1 MRKAI
6 KGVNDL
12 AFLHP
17 QLVEEWDYAKNEKGP
32 EEYLSGSSKKAYWK
46 CRKCNYV
53 WQANISTRALRGYG
67 CPRCSGKVVTEGVND
82 LAHKNPELAK
92 EWHSTKNGDLKPTEV
107 SYGSKK
113 RVWWECPKGHVYD
126 MPVDKRS
133 LRGSNCPICSGH
145 RTVKGIN
152 DFATVYPEMAKEWHP
167 TKNSDKTPDMF
178 SSKNGYRAW
187 WMCKYGHEWQ
197 QTIHVRSSGTGC
209 PYCKNRYSSSFAE
222 QALFFYISKIYP
234 DAINRFKEPFDNNM
248 EFDVYIPSL
257 KTAIEYDGWYWHNS
271 EDIHEK
277 EIYKYQFCKS
287 QGIRLLRIK
296 EATGEEWSDVADKVF
311 YISKKDRDEL
321 QSAIQTLIGILEVDK
336 TKNGTK
342 FVEDIKNLVDIE
354 RDSNT
359 ILEYL
364 HEVPNSLVELRPD
377 LIDEWNYEKNGN
389 LTPDLF
395 GINSNEKVWWK
406 CKKCNHEWRT
416 MIIHRAGKRNSGC
429 PKCSP
434 IQRGKTFS
442 KSKALERGSLAT
454 RMPELLKQWAYDK
467 NTVKPTE
474 IALNYNKKVWW
485 RCDVCKYEWESSPN
499 HRSKGVGCPCCSG
512 RMPRIGVNDLK
523 TINPQLT
530 EEWDYSK
537 NEKGPEQYL
546 PNSGKTVW
554 WICKQCGHSWE
565 AVIRS
570 RNIGHGCPKCN
581 HKKKK

>member
-1 MRKAI
+1 MTKLI

-12 AFLHP
+12 ASLHP
-17 QLVEEWDYAKNEKGP
+17 QLVEEWDYELNEHGP
-32 EEYLSGSSKKAYWK
+32 EEYLSGSNKKAYWICK
-46 CRKCNYV
+46 KCNYV
-53 WQANISTRALRGYG
+53 WQANISSRASRGYG
-67 CPRCSGKVVTEGVND
+67 CPRCSGRIVTEGVND
-82 LAHKNPELAK
+82 LASRFPEIAK
-92 EWHSTKNGDLKPTEV
+92 DWHPTKNGDLKPSDV

-113 RVWWECPKGHVYD
+113 RVWWECPNGHEYD
-126 MPVDKRS
+126 MQIDKRT

-167 TKNSDKTPDMF
+167 TKNGDKTPDMF

-197 QTIHVRSSGTGC
+197 QTIHVRSTGTGC

-222 QALFFYISKIYP
+222 QAIFFYVSQFYP
-234 DAINRFKEPFDNNM
+234 DAVNRCKELFDNNM
-248 EFDVYIPSL
+248 EFDIYIPSI

-277 EIYKYQFCKS
+277 EIFKYEFCKS
-287 QGIRLLRIK
+287 HGIRLLRVK
-296 EATGEEWSDVADKVF
+296 EETGEAWDDVSDTVLYVPKKNRVRLQKAILKLLS
-311 YISKKDRDEL
+311 ILSNSSMTEMQPSKEL
-321 QSAIQTLIGILEVDK
+321 AS
-336 TKNGTK
+336 
-342 FVEDIKNLVDIE
+342 LVDIE

-359 ILEYL
+359 IFEYL
-364 HEVPNSLVELRPD
+364 HKVPNSIMELRPD
-377 LIDEWNYEKNGN
+377 LIDEWNYNKNGN

-416 MIIHRAGKRNSGC
+416 TIIHRAGKRNSGC

-442 KSKALERGSLAT
+442 KNKALERGSLAT

-474 IALNYNKKVWW
+474 IALNYNKKIWW
-485 RCDVCKYEWESSPN
+485 RCDVCNYEWESSPN
-499 HRSKGVGCPCCSG
+499 NRSKGVGCPCCSG
-512 RMPRIGVNDLK
+512 RVPKIGVNDLK

-546 PNSGKTVW
+546 PNSGKKAW